1 MKIGVIGAMSQEVET
16 LKNQL
21 NHLKTWEKAGAR
33 FYQGTIGKHEV
44 IVVQSGIGKVL
55 ASITTSLLIQQYQVE
70 LVINTGSAG
79 GIGQGLSVGD
89 VVIANQ
95 LAYHD
100 VDATVFGY
108 LHGQVPGGMPLYYE
122 AEPKFAQ
129 LMKQAAKETAHQV
142 KEGLIVTGDSFIA
155 DQKKIDEILA
165 HFPTA
170 LACEME
176 GAAIAQTAHQF
187 EVPCLVVRAMSDT
200 ADHQANVSFDEFIE
214 LAGKRSAE
222 MVLHFLALCE

>member
-1 MKIGVIGAMSQEVET
+1 MKIGIIGAMAQEVKLLQEN
-16 LKNQL
+16 LVNQ
-21 NHLKTWEKAGAR
+21 KTWEKTGAP
-33 FYQGTIGKHEV
+33 FHQGKIGNHEI

-55 ASITTSLLIQQYQVE
+55 ASITTSLLIQQYGVD

-89 VVIANQ
+89 IVIADK

-108 LHGQVPGGMPLYYE
+108 QYGQVPGGMPLYYE
-122 AEPKFAQ
+122 AHPAFAA
-129 LMKQAAKETAHQV
+129 LMKQAAKETQHQV
-142 KEGLIVTGDSFIA
+142 KSGLIVTGDSFIA
-155 DQKKIDEILA
+155 DPTRLA
-165 HFPTA
+165 DISSHFPEA

-176 GAAIAQTAHQF
+176 GAAIAQTALQF

-200 ADHQANVSFDEFIE
+200 ADHEATVSFDEFIE

-222 MVLHFLALCE
+222 MVLHFINLCE

>member
-16 LKNQL
+16 LKN
-21 NHLKTWEKAGAR
+21 HLINQTSWEKAGAR
-33 FYQGTIGKHEV
+33 FYQGTIGAHEV

-55 ASITTSLLIQQYQVE
+55 ASITTSLLIQQYEVA

-108 LHGQVPGGMPLYYE
+108 LYGQVPGGMPLYYE
-122 AEPKFAQ
+122 AEPKFAA
-129 LMKQAAKETAHQV
+129 LMKQAAHETAHQV

-155 DQKKIDEILA
+155 DQKKIVEILT

-187 EVPCLVVRAMSDT
+187 DVPCLVVRAMSDT